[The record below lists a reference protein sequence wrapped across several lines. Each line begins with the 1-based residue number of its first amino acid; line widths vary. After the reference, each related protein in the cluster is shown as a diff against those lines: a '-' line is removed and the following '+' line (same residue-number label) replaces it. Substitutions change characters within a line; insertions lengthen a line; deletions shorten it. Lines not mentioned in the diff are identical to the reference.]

1 MPLWFYMMLRSRVTF
16 ILGRFFRSTRIMRLT
31 DFIVRNVVTREAT
44 VHHRHFRIRLSHP
57 NPQIRSRNETFATK
71 EPDTLRWIDGFE
83 AGASLWDI
91 GANVGLYSVYAGLTG
106 ASVVAIEP
114 SVFNLEFLA
123 RNIAAN
129 DVVNQVRILPV
140 ALGGTGTGFAQLNL
154 QSTAWGDS
162 QNAFA
167 TRRGQSGKIENFIMS
182 YQILGLSLDELVSK
196 LGLSAP
202 SHLKIDVDG
211 IEPEI
216 LEGGPNVL
224 LQVESVL
231 VEVPTYP
238 EAQTKIEQCLL
249 SSGLRLDSS
258 HRRNQIWHR

>member
-1 MPLWFYMMLRSRVTF
+1 LHK
-16 ILGRFFRSTRIMRLT
+16 FFRSTQTTRLT
-31 DFIVRNVVTREAT
+31 DFIVRTVVARETT
-44 VHHRHFRIRLSHP
+44 VHHGRHRIQLSHP

-71 EPDTLRWIDGFE
+71 EPDTLQWIDGFE
-83 AGASLWDI
+83 VGTSLWDI
-91 GANVGLYSVYAGLTG
+91 GANVGLYSVYAGLMGT
-106 ASVVAIEP
+106 SVVAIEP

-129 DVVNQVRILPV
+129 DVVDHVRILPV
-140 ALGGTGTGFAQLNL
+140 ALGDSGTGFAQLNL

-167 TRRGQSGKIENFIMS
+167 TRRGQSGQIEDFVMS
-182 YQILGLSLDELVSK
+182 YQIFGLSLDDLVSR

-211 IEPEI
+211 IEPDI
-216 LEGGPNVL
+216 LESGPNVL
-224 LQVESVL
+224 SRVESVL

-238 EAQTKIEQCLL
+238 EAQIRIKQCLL
-249 SSGLRLDSS
+249 ASGLRLQSAR
-258 HRRNQIWHR
+258 RRNQIWRR